1 MNKFFHQERKNIHS
15 TRNPASFR
23 TSINRSKIINKNKF
37 TENQITLRDSLE
49 SRDAYDPKRY
59 GSLDASVDKG
69 KKYSQMDNKAIDQ
82 MNRTFMANTKNKV
95 GRLIGLNVDLE

>member
-1 MNKFFHQERKNIHS
+1 M
-15 TRNPASFR
+15 
-23 TSINRSKIINKNKF
+23 
-37 TENQITLRDSLE
+37 
-49 SRDAYDPKRY
+49 
-59 GSLDASVDKG
+59 DKG